1 MPHPGAACS
10 ARIKWGCMRT
20 VSKPEMPVSA
30 AACSLLTLFLLM
42 AACPAMSAEQELFDF
57 HQDGGP
63 RWYAI
68 NDGVMGGV
76 SQGRARITGD
86 GVLVFSGVVSLENNG
101 GFASIR
107 SEPAPLQ
114 IRGASGIKLR
124 VKGDGRRY
132 KVNLK
137 LDTAF
142 DGVQYQAEFRP
153 PPGEWTTVPLPFSSF
168 APKFRGRPVPD
179 APPLDPARIV
189 TVGFL
194 ISDKQAGPFALEIG
208 SVAAY

>member
-10 ARIKWGCMRT
+10 AGIKWGCMRT
-20 VSKPEMPVSA
+20 ASKPEIPVTA
-30 AACSLLTLFLLM
+30 AACSLLTLFLLIA

-63 RWYAI
+63 RWHAI

-107 SEPAPLQ
+107 SEPSPLQ
-114 IRGASGIKLR
+114 IRGARGIKLR
-124 VKGDGRRY
+124 SGII
-132 KVNLK
+132 
-137 LDTAF
+137 
-142 DGVQYQAEFRP
+142 
-153 PPGEWTTVPLPFSSF
+153 FSSSGL
-168 APKFRGRPVPD
+168 PGIT
-179 APPLDPARIV
+179 APPRSKPTGLPRPKL
-189 TVGFL
+189 TVLKSPG
-194 ISDKQAGPFALEIG
+194 QAYSSSNGNHWAQ
-208 SVAAY
+208 S